1 MSLVQY
7 PRRYLDAT
15 RNSPLASRQ
24 LEMVMLLSSPFDSL
38 IKRSKRLE
46 YILTLAGSAE
56 ADEKNDK
63 EDTA

>member
-1 MSLVQY
+1 
-7 PRRYLDAT
+7 
-15 RNSPLASRQ
+15 
-24 LEMVMLLSSPFDSL
+24 MVMLLSSPFDSL